1 MSAAKPDITLKLSQL
16 QNLCKRDPQGHRVD
30 YDAQIRRLQS
40 ECHILSLNPSAK
52 PPSQLSELI
61 QFAAAV
67 SSSSYDQKTSDAVAN
82 LLVCLLLGKSHE
94 DAGQDVDSHFKS
106 LDGLSL
112 PASALTLHKDV
123 RKSCVS
129 SLILMRNKGKLPPLR
144 LLELFYRVMAVI
156 PDKGLREQLYRHIVN
171 DVRNINKK
179 GKRDEKVNRNV
190 QAFLHKVVW
199 STVRTKQNKDIELD
213 DNTKFATK
221 RAVDMITELYRR
233 KVWTDERTVS
243 IMASAVESV
252 AHNVA
257 AAAMRFFLNIE
268 NKMADD
274 KDREENDEW
283 EGVQEVNYHAH
294 SRTTKARTRQ
304 IAKQVKNKIKAQ
316 KKKELELDT
325 TDPGVEACK
334 NLYPAIELLRDPHGL
349 AEAVLKRVQTT
360 GANGFRFEHKLL
372 AMNFATRLVGNHEL
386 ILLNL
391 YPFLRRYMGGHQR
404 DVTAVLTYAVQACH
418 EMVPPEE
425 VHGLLQTIAHNFV
438 TERCSGEQIAVGINA
453 CRAICA
459 RVPSSLVKEDSNSSN
474 DEKNGSTSSVHVDV
488 EAFARDLAGYA
499 KHKDRSVAVA
509 GRSWQNFVRSVY
521 PALLQGKDRGTVGSA
536 LHRNGEKPL
545 RYGERR
551 IAAGVKGADLL
562 VEYES
567 KKEAFMKKKAEMRA
581 RGEDDDGIGYEPM
594 NDEDEWVEVEGED
607 EEDGWEEVEGE
618 DEEDEVA
625 PNLVEVKKVN
635 GKVVP
640 VGEEEEK
647 DEDSTIDL
655 SKMSTKERQKLA
667 MDVSS
672 TRVFTTADFEKM
684 RRLVERENRAKRDPR
699 AAAKMKRLRAK
710 GEEFEELS
718 DDSDPDSDDEGR
730 IHTKGAVNVMD
741 LAAEAK
747 RKRANKIERL
757 EKILSGRE
765 KFEHNQ
771 REGGSTNTEK
781 TRKKSFL
788 MTKFSFAN
796 REKQGSKETARRG
809 TLKKEKKLKFPD
821 KQGNKKRR
829 RKM

>member
-1 MSAAKPDITLKLSQL
+1 
-16 QNLCKRDPQGHRVD
+16 
-30 YDAQIRRLQS
+30 
-40 ECHILSLNPSAK
+40 
-52 PPSQLSELI
+52 
-61 QFAAAV
+61 
-67 SSSSYDQKTSDAVAN
+67 
-82 LLVCLLLGKSHE
+82 
-94 DAGQDVDSHFKS
+94 
-106 LDGLSL
+106 
-112 PASALTLHKDV
+112 
-123 RKSCVS
+123 
-129 SLILMRNKGKLPPLR
+129 
-144 LLELFYRVMAVI
+144 
-156 PDKGLREQLYRHIVN
+156 
-171 DVRNINKK
+171 
-179 GKRDEKVNRNV
+179 
-190 QAFLHKVVW
+190 
-199 STVRTKQNKDIELD
+199 
-213 DNTKFATK
+213 
-221 RAVDMITELYRR
+221 
-233 KVWTDERTVS
+233 
-243 IMASAVESV
+243 
-252 AHNVA
+252 
-257 AAAMRFFLNIE
+257 
-268 NKMADD
+268 
-274 KDREENDEW
+274 
-283 EGVQEVNYHAH
+283 
-294 SRTTKARTRQ
+294 
-304 IAKQVKNKIKAQ
+304 VKNKIKAQ
-316 KKKELELDT
+316 KKKELALDT
-325 TDPGVEACK
+325 ADHGVEASR
-334 NLYPAIELLRDPHGL
+334 NLYPAIELLRDPQGL

-391 YPFLRRYMGGHQR
+391 YPFMRRYMGGHQR
-404 DVTAVLTYAVQACH
+404 DVTAVLAYAVQACH

-488 EAFARDLAGYA
+488 EAFARDLAGYS

-509 GRSWQNFVRSVY
+509 GRSWQNFVREVY

-562 VEYES
+562 VEYET

-581 RGEDDDGIGYEPM
+581 RGEDSDDDGIGYEPM
-594 NDEDEWVEVEGED
+594 NDEDGWVDVDEEDEDDEWEEVDAED
-607 EEDGWEEVEGE
+607 EEDV
-618 DEEDEVA
+618 EVA
-625 PNLVEVKKVN
+625 PELVEVKKVN
-635 GKVVP
+635 DKVVP
-640 VGEEEEK
+640 VAE
-647 DEDSTIDL
+647 DEDSSTIDL
-655 SKMSTKERQKLA
+655 SKMSVKERQKLA
-667 MDVSS
+667 MEVSS
-672 TRVFTTADFEKM
+672 TRVFTAADFEKM
-684 RRLVERENRAKRDPR
+684 RRLVEREDRAKRDPR

-730 IHTKGAVNVMD
+730 IHTKGAVNEMD
-741 LAAEAK
+741 IAAESK
-747 RKRANKIERL
+747 RKRSSKIEKL

-781 TRKKSFL
+781 TRKKNFL